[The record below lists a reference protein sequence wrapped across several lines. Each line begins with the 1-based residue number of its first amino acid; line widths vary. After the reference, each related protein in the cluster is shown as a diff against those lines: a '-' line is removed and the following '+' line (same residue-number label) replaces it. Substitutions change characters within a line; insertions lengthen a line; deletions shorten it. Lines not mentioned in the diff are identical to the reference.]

1 MPDVKLANRDP
12 RVGQRYET
20 EDNEFGLRN
29 MDHFALETR
38 NIELMVRFIGE
49 VLGGQP
55 YYYAGFDEADKAAGR
70 VKHIFLRVGNVLVQ
84 CAESKDGKVALDK
97 NNPNVSPHWAFTVS
111 AVDLDRNIARLRKL
125 GIPCTDPI
133 QHRGLDVTSAYF
145 QSPEGHKF
153 EICTWEPYPEHKA
166 KHMRIDWPSLAHDWP
181 HGK

>member
-1 MPDVKLANRDP
+1 MTQSAKLDASWMQHI
-12 RVGQRYET
+12 GI
-20 EDNEFGLRN
+20 EF
-29 MDHFALETR
+29 E
-38 NIELMVRFIGE
+38 
-49 VLGGQP
+49 QP
-55 YYYAGFDEADKAAGR
+55 YMKALKEFLQAEKEADKAAGR